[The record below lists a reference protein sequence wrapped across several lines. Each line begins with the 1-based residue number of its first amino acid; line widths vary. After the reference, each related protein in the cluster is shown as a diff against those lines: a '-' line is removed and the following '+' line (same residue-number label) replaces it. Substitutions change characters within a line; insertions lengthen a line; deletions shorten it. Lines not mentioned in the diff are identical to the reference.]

1 MRPPTWLWQDLVAEM
16 DQDQMIARD
25 RHQEVITSI
34 ASLRAELT
42 ATRLE
47 VKTDLAANRV
57 ENIANLAQHTND
69 DDKRFTSIENQL
81 VSIAAW
87 ENRTLAYASVIV
99 FLCTTGS
106 GLLTA
111 AFATGRLG

>member
-1 MRPPTWLWQDLVAEM
+1 
-16 DQDQMIARD
+16 MIARD
-25 RHQEVITSI
+25 RHMEVITSI

-57 ENIANLAQHTND
+57 ENIANLAHHVSE
-69 DDKRFTSIENQL
+69 DDKRFSGIEKQL
-81 VSIAAW
+81 ENIAAW
-87 ENRTLAYASVIV
+87 KNKTLAYASVIV
-99 FLCTTGS
+99 FICTTAS